1 MPSFCSNCGAPVS
14 GPFCGNC
21 GHKLQTSVT
30 PAQAQPP
37 LPPAPVAETP
47 LAAPPPPRTS
57 SRKPLLMGCAIL
69 LVLFAAG
76 IAGTVYGFYWFKNKA
91 KEKISSYTGGV
102 VGSPAEVRVAHG
114 NTCSLLSR
122 EDVQQILGVTVE
134 KTVEMM
140 EGSAPGCAYY
150 TNPAGFEQ
158 LRNLAIEQARKQAEA
173 AKDQPASKS
182 DNPLALLKDVN
193 QLEGVVKALSLSQGG
208 DKEGR
213 AFAFTVDRKFGRG
226 NWTTLRTT
234 TALVPGFQ
242 EVQGIGD
249 RAMVGSFGHVLHVLK
264 GDSLI
269 SLELT
274 WVPDAGTRGGDIAR
288 KIASHL

>member
-1 MPSFCSNCGAPVS
+1 MI
-14 GPFCGNC
+14 
-21 GHKLQTSVT
+21 
-30 PAQAQPP
+30 
-37 LPPAPVAETP
+37 
-47 LAAPPPPRTS
+47 
-57 SRKPLLMGCAIL
+57 GCTIVV
-69 LVLFAAG
+69 VLFAAG

-91 KEKISSYTGGV
+91 IAKVASYSGGM
-102 VGSPAEVRVAHG
+102 VGTPAEVRVAHG

-122 EDVQQILGVTVE
+122 EELQQLLGVTIE
-134 KTVEMM
+134 KTVEIM

-173 AKDQPASKS
+173 AKNETTSKS
-182 DNPLALLKDVN
+182 DNPHTLLKNVN
-193 QLEGVVKALSLSQGG
+193 QLEGVVKALSLTQGG

-213 AFAFTVDRKFGRG
+213 AFAFTVDRGFGRG
-226 NWTTLRTT
+226 NWTTLRAT

-242 EVQGIGD
+242 EVPGLGD
-249 RAMVGSFGHVLHVLK
+249 HAMVGSFGHVLHVLQ

-274 WVPDAGTRGGDIAR
+274 WVPDARTRGGDIAR
-288 KIASHL
+288 KIASHI

>member
-1 MPSFCSNCGAPVS
+1 MPSYCPNCGSPVS

-21 GHKLQTSVT
+21 GQKLQASVT
-30 PAQAQPP
+30 PAQ
-37 LPPAPVAETP
+37 
-47 LAAPPPPRTS
+47 PPPPVTPAAASAQPSS
-57 SRKPLLMGCAIL
+57 SRKPLLIGCAI
-69 LVLFAAG
+69 VVILFAVG

-91 KEKISSYTGGV
+91 IAKVASYSGGM
-102 VGSPAEVRVAHG
+102 VGTPAEVRVAHG

-122 EDVQQILGVTVE
+122 EELQQLLGVTIE
-134 KTVEMM
+134 KTVEIM

-173 AKDQPASKS
+173 AKNEPASKS
-182 DNPLALLKDVN
+182 DNPLTLLKNVN
-193 QLEGVVKALSLSQGG
+193 QLEGVVKALSLTQGG

-213 AFAFTVDRKFGRG
+213 AFAFTVDRGFGRG
-226 NWTTLRTT
+226 NWTTLRAT

-242 EVQGIGD
+242 EVQGLGD
-249 RAMVGSFGHVLHVLK
+249 HAMVGSFGHVLHVLQ
-264 GDSLI
+264 GDNLI

-274 WVPDAGTRGGDIAR
+274 WVPDARSRGGDIAR